1 MNYLAKHYEFILHSN
16 IFNRYF
22 SWMNIL
28 PLLSHFLLQGLFL
41 TQGLNPGPLH
51 CRQIVYHISHL
62 TNAITGD

>member
-41 TQGLNPGPLH
+41 TQGLNPGLLH
-51 CRQIVYHISHL
+51 CRQTLYFLSQQESK
-62 TNAITGD
+62 